1 MDFLVQGER
10 KMKLDQLKNAEAWQ
24 NKNEERKETNRE
36 AGNLRS
42 A

>member
-10 KMKLDQLKNAEAWQ
+10 KMKLDRLKNSEAWQ
-24 NKNEERKETNRE
+24 KKYEERKETNRA